1 MIHPKK
7 IIAITALF
15 VLCTTSRI
23 FATGAGLQIGGNPG
37 LLINEDSVKLERFTG
52 KITGT
57 LKSGR
62 IPLALGFGLEAGNSY
77 SDFSYGFFGFAD
89 FYAAEKNKKNTWN
102 LYSGFAAEG
111 SLLTKTFSKWTGS
124 AGARFFTGMNWLF
137 YDNYLEIYCQQNLVP
152 SYIKN
157 LNDTASKG
165 GFLLGLPF
173 EAGIRMHF

>member
-23 FATGAGLQIGGNPG
+23 FATGAGIQIGGNPG

-62 IPLALGFGLEAGNSY
+62 IPLALGFGLEAGDSY

-89 FYAAEKNKKNTWN
+89 FYAADLQLKNTWN
-102 LYSGFAAEG
+102 LYSGIGAEG
-111 SLLTKTFSKWTGS
+111 SLLTKNFSKWTAS

-137 YDNYLEIYCQQNLVP
+137 YDNYLELYCQQNIVP
-152 SYIKN
+152 TIVKY
-157 LNDTASKG
+157 LNDSNSNPD
-165 GFLLGLPF
+165 FMLCFPF
-173 EAGIRMHF
+173 EAGVRMHF

>member
-23 FATGAGLQIGGNPG
+23 FATGAGIQISGNPG
-37 LLINEDSVKLERFTG
+37 LLINEASVKLERFTG

-62 IPLALGFGLEAGNSY
+62 IPLALGFGLEAGDSY

-89 FYAAEKNKKNTWN
+89 FYAADLQLKNTWN
-102 LYSGFAAEG
+102 LYSGFGAEG
-111 SLLTKTFSKWTGS
+111 SLLTKNFSKWTGS

-137 YDNYLEIYCQQNLVP
+137 YDNYLELYCQQNIVP
-152 SYIKN
+152 TIVKY
-157 LNDTASKG
+157 LNDSNSNPD
-165 GFLLGLPF
+165 FMLCFPF
-173 EAGIRMHF
+173 EAGVRMHF